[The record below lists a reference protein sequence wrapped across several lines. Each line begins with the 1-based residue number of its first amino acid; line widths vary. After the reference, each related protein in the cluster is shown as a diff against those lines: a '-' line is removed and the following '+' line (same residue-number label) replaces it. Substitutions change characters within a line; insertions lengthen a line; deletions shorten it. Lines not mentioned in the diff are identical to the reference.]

1 MKRKNKKKKII
12 IIAGILAA
20 VFITGTGTWYFIS
33 RTGKVRAMVPV
44 EAMSTKV
51 QTGNLSTTVVG
62 TGTLKND
69 TANAVKIPD
78 GITVDEVMVESGDA
92 VKAGEVLAIV
102 NQASVTKTLSQI
114 QDELAELDEEINDT
128 KGDKESAYIKTY
140 IAGRVKKIYA
150 ETGKNAS
157 AVMQEKGSLLVLSID
172 GKMAVS
178 LEGVSD
184 MGAGDDVTVRLSD
197 GSEKEGTVESA
208 SEKSSVITLTD
219 NGTSVGEKVTVLD
232 ESGEEIG
239 SGELYIHQPIEIT
252 GTAGTISE
260 IVAEENEEVGAG
272 DTLVKLTDLPD
283 SSEYQQLLD
292 KRSELTETLKALA
305 QLSAQG
311 TIQAEYDGTVE
322 SVYVTAEETEGNST
336 DGYSTGASIG
346 NGMASVQEKA
356 GFVLTA
362 ESVQSTPQKEGFTF
376 ANTSETEKST
386 EEAGVTAVT
395 DLMAVFQELGIAAPV
410 KGEIPVSEI
419 EETGQYTGSIRWTP
433 ADGIFAA
440 QTAYTAE
447 IELIAKAGYQFMA
460 VDGAEVSFP
469 GAQTTVWEIGEQCE
483 GNTLKLSLAFPETE
497 KEEESETQGSQEN
510 PGDIQNPD
518 NQENQGGSQNGQQ
531 GTDGGEGNQQNQ
543 NSGQQQNSQ
552 QNQNGGQGQ
561 NDSQNPNSQQNQNG
575 GQGQNDSQN
584 PNSQQN
590 PNSGQGQNSQQSQ
603 NGSQGAIRTQTG
615 VSGGSLA
622 GASAS
627 AVSTVSQA
635 SSNGNAEETADSSMV
650 TVFTISKNENVLL
663 SVNIDELDIL
673 SIQEGQKA
681 AVTLD
686 ALEGQEFEGEIT
698 KISRTASNSGGV
710 TKYTAEVTIPKEE
723 SMLAGMNASAVIT
736 IERKENVLT
745 LSADA
750 LQERGNRTFV
760 YTETGE
766 DGMLSGE
773 VEVETGI
780 SDGTNV
786 EIVSG
791 LESGQTVYYH
801 RVASENEG
809 EEGFGGMMMNGMP
822 GGGMQNMGGER
833 PDKSGGQPPS
843 GGFGGPGGQRGE

>member
-150 ETGKNAS
+150 ETGENAS

-208 SEKSSVITLTD
+208 SEKASVITLTD

-239 SGELYIHQPIEIT
+239 SGELYVHQPIEIT

-346 NGMASVQEKA
+346 SGMASVQEKA

-603 NGSQGAIRTQTG
+603 NGSQGAIRTQAG

-627 AVSTVSQA
+627 AVSTASQA

>member
-150 ETGKNAS
+150 ETGENAS

-178 LEGVSD
+178 LEGVSG
-184 MGAGDDVTVRLSD
+184 MGVGDDVTVRLSD

-561 NDSQNPNSQQNQNG
+561 NDSQNPNSQQN
-575 GQGQNDSQN
+575 
-584 PNSQQN
+584 

-650 TVFTISKNENVLL
+650 TVFTISKN
-663 SVNIDELDIL
+663 
-673 SIQEGQKA
+673 
-681 AVTLD
+681 
-686 ALEGQEFEGEIT
+686 
-698 KISRTASNSGGV
+698 
-710 TKYTAEVTIPKEE
+710 
-723 SMLAGMNASAVIT
+723 
-736 IERKENVLT
+736 
-745 LSADA
+745 
-750 LQERGNRTFV
+750 
-760 YTETGE
+760 
-766 DGMLSGE
+766 
-773 VEVETGI
+773 
-780 SDGTNV
+780 
-786 EIVSG
+786 
-791 LESGQTVYYH
+791 
-801 RVASENEG
+801 
-809 EEGFGGMMMNGMP
+809 
-822 GGGMQNMGGER
+822 
-833 PDKSGGQPPS
+833 
-843 GGFGGPGGQRGE
+843 

>member
-1 MKRKNKKKKII
+1 
-12 IIAGILAA
+12 
-20 VFITGTGTWYFIS
+20 
-33 RTGKVRAMVPV
+33 MVPV

-102 NQASVTKTLSQI
+102 NQASVTKILSQI

-386 EEAGVTAVT
+386 EETGVTAVT

-410 KGEIPVSEI
+410 NGEIPVSEI

-460 VDGAEVSFP
+460 ADGAEVSFP

-603 NGSQGAIRTQTG
+603 NGSQGAIRTQAG

-627 AVSTVSQA
+627 AVSTASQA

>member
-140 IAGRVKKIYA
+140 IAGLVKKIYA
-150 ETGKNAS
+150 ETGENAS

>member
-150 ETGKNAS
+150 ETGENAS

-208 SEKSSVITLTD
+208 SEKASVITLTD

>member
-102 NQASVTKTLSQI
+102 NQASVTKILSQI

-178 LEGVSD
+178 LEGVSG

-232 ESGEEIG
+232 KSGEEIG

-543 NSGQQQNSQ
+543 NSGQQQNSE

-603 NGSQGAIRTQTG
+603 NGSQGAIRTQAG

-627 AVSTVSQA
+627 AVSTASQA

>member
-150 ETGKNAS
+150 ETGENAS

-178 LEGVSD
+178 LEGVSG

-627 AVSTVSQA
+627 AVSTASQA

>member
-92 VKAGEVLAIV
+92 VKAGEALAIV
-102 NQASVTKTLSQI
+102 NQASVTEILSQI

-627 AVSTVSQA
+627 AVSTASQA

>member
-12 IIAGILAA
+12 IIAGLLAA

-150 ETGKNAS
+150 ETGENAS

-208 SEKSSVITLTD
+208 SEKASVITLTD

>member
-102 NQASVTKTLSQI
+102 NQASVTKILSQI

-239 SGELYIHQPIEIT
+239 SGELYVHQPIEIT

-346 NGMASVQEKA
+346 SGMASVQEKA

>member
-102 NQASVTKTLSQI
+102 NQASVTKILSQI
-114 QDELAELDEEINDT
+114 QDEVAELDEEINDT

-150 ETGKNAS
+150 ETGENAS

-178 LEGVSD
+178 LEGVSG
-184 MGAGDDVTVRLSD
+184 MGVGDDVTVRLSD

-239 SGELYIHQPIEIT
+239 SGELYVHQPIEIT

-346 NGMASVQEKA
+346 SGMASVQEKA

-386 EEAGVTAVT
+386 EETGVTAVT

-433 ADGIFAA
+433 ADGTFAA

-460 VDGAEVSFP
+460 ADGAEVSFP

-603 NGSQGAIRTQTG
+603 NGSQGAIRTQAG

-627 AVSTVSQA
+627 AVSTASQA

>member
-102 NQASVTKTLSQI
+102 NQASVTKILSQI

-150 ETGKNAS
+150 ETGENAS

-208 SEKSSVITLTD
+208 SEKASVITLTD

-346 NGMASVQEKA
+346 SGMASVQEKA

>member
-102 NQASVTKTLSQI
+102 NQASVTKILSQI

-150 ETGKNAS
+150 ETGENAS

-208 SEKSSVITLTD
+208 SEKASVITLTD

>member
-102 NQASVTKTLSQI
+102 NQASVTKILSQI

-178 LEGVSD
+178 LEGVSG

-219 NGTSVGEKVTVLD
+219 NVTSVGEKVTVLD

-419 EETGQYTGSIRWTP
+419 EETGQYTGSFRWTP

-603 NGSQGAIRTQTG
+603 NGSQGAIRTQAG

-627 AVSTVSQA
+627 AVSTASQA

>member
-150 ETGKNAS
+150 ETGENAS

-208 SEKSSVITLTD
+208 SEKASVITLTD

-543 NSGQQQNSQ
+543 NSGQQQNSE

>member
-150 ETGKNAS
+150 ETGENAS

-208 SEKSSVITLTD
+208 SEKASVITLTD

-531 GTDGGEGNQQNQ
+531 GTSGGEGNQQNQ

>member
-102 NQASVTKTLSQI
+102 NQASVTKILSQI

-150 ETGKNAS
+150 ETGENAS

-178 LEGVSD
+178 LEGVSG

-627 AVSTVSQA
+627 AVSTASQA

>member
-1 MKRKNKKKKII
+1 MKRKNKKKKIL

-150 ETGKNAS
+150 ETGENAS

-178 LEGVSD
+178 LEGVSG
-184 MGAGDDVTVRLSD
+184 MGVGDDVTVRLSD

>member
-150 ETGKNAS
+150 ETGENAS

-208 SEKSSVITLTD
+208 SEKASVITLTD

-561 NDSQNPNSQQNQNG
+561 NDSQNPNSQQN
-575 GQGQNDSQN
+575 
-584 PNSQQN
+584 

-698 KISRTASNSGGV
+698 KISLTASNSGGV

-843 GGFGGPGGQRGE
+843 GGFGGPGGKRGE

>member
-102 NQASVTKTLSQI
+102 NQASVTKILSQI

-239 SGELYIHQPIEIT
+239 SGELYVHQPIEIT

-543 NSGQQQNSQ
+543 NSGQQQNSE

>member
-150 ETGKNAS
+150 ETGENAS

-239 SGELYIHQPIEIT
+239 SGELYVHQPIEIT

>member
-102 NQASVTKTLSQI
+102 NQASVTKILSQI

-150 ETGKNAS
+150 ETGENAS

-178 LEGVSD
+178 LEGVSG
-184 MGAGDDVTVRLSD
+184 MGVGDDVTVRLSD

-627 AVSTVSQA
+627 AVSTASQA

>member
-102 NQASVTKTLSQI
+102 NQASVTKILSQI

-208 SEKSSVITLTD
+208 SEKASVITLTD

-239 SGELYIHQPIEIT
+239 SGELYVHQPIEIT

-346 NGMASVQEKA
+346 SGMASVQEKA

-543 NSGQQQNSQ
+543 NSGQQQNSE

-603 NGSQGAIRTQTG
+603 NGSQGAIRTQAG

-627 AVSTVSQA
+627 AVSTASQA

>member
-102 NQASVTKTLSQI
+102 NQASVTKILSQI
-114 QDELAELDEEINDT
+114 QDEVAELDEEINDT

-150 ETGKNAS
+150 ETGENAS

-346 NGMASVQEKA
+346 SGMASVQEKA

-433 ADGIFAA
+433 ADGTFAA

-460 VDGAEVSFP
+460 ADGAEVSFP

-627 AVSTVSQA
+627 AVSTASQA

>member
-20 VFITGTGTWYFIS
+20 VFITGTGTCYFIS

-150 ETGKNAS
+150 ETGENAS

-178 LEGVSD
+178 LEGVSG
-184 MGAGDDVTVRLSD
+184 MGVGDDVTVRLSD

>member
-102 NQASVTKTLSQI
+102 NQASVTKILSQI

-150 ETGKNAS
+150 ETGENAS

-208 SEKSSVITLTD
+208 SEKASVITLTD

-433 ADGIFAA
+433 ADGISAA

>member
-102 NQASVTKTLSQI
+102 NQASVTKILSQI

-178 LEGVSD
+178 LEGVSG
-184 MGAGDDVTVRLSD
+184 MGVGDDVTVRLSD

-239 SGELYIHQPIEIT
+239 SGELYVHQPIEIT

-346 NGMASVQEKA
+346 SGMASVQEKA

-386 EEAGVTAVT
+386 EETGVTAVT

-543 NSGQQQNSQ
+543 NSGQQQNSE

-603 NGSQGAIRTQTG
+603 NGSQGAIRTQAG

-627 AVSTVSQA
+627 AVSTASQA